1 MLLTITAVSSP
12 ALPDAREVGFLLHKN
27 PESIFEKTLPFGVA
41 RLFWPEATPE
51 RATCVLAVELD
62 PIGLVRGR
70 PDSLFAYVSDRPYAA
85 SSFLSVALA
94 QCFSTALGGRA
105 TTHAELVNTPLPLST
120 TLHAL
125 ACDAGETLIR
135 RVFEPL
141 GWTVKTTRLPLDPA
155 FPEWGEGELFTVTLS
170 GLATIHD
177 LLSHLYVLTP
187 VLDNAKHYG
196 IGEEEVEKLLR
207 HGEGWLSTHPE
218 RELIARRYL
227 RYRHVLTQTALE
239 RLAESDPVPESTTTP
254 PEEALETPVRL
265 NDRRIQAALDAI
277 RSLMPPA
284 RTVVDLGCGEG
295 KTLKAIREAG
305 LNLSS
310 LVGMDVSSTALKIAA
325 RRLHWDQYNANS
337 PLNLLQGSLVY
348 LDERLPASPDV
359 ALLMEVIEHLDPW
372 RLATLEEVVF
382 GRLAPRRLVI
392 TTPNAEYN
400 ALWPSLPTGRFR
412 HNDHRFEWT
421 RAEFAQW
428 AEGVAARFG
437 YQVRFLPVGDVDT
450 TCGAPTQLGLFD
462 KKTETTP

>member
-1 MLLTITAVSSP
+1 MLVTITAVSCP
-12 ALPDAREVGFLLHKN
+12 ALPDAREVGFLFHKN
-27 PESIFEKTLPFGVA
+27 PESVFEKTLPFGVA

-105 TTHAELVNTPLPLST
+105 TKHAELVNTPLPLST

-125 ACDAGETLIR
+125 ACDAGEALLR

-141 GWTVKTTRLPLDPA
+141 GWAVSITRLPLDPA
-155 FPEWGEGELFTVTLS
+155 FPEWGESELFTVTLS
-170 GLATIHD
+170 GQVTVHD

-207 HGEGWLSTHPE
+207 HGEGWLATHPE

-227 RYRHVLTQTALE
+227 RYRSALTQTALE
-239 RLAESDPVPESTTTP
+239 RLAESDPLPESALP
-254 PEEALETPVRL
+254 PEETLEPPLRLNDQRIEAALET
-265 NDRRIQAALDAI
+265 I
-277 RSLMPPA
+277 RSLEPPA
-284 RTVVDLGCGEG
+284 KTVVDLGCGEG

-310 LVGMDVSSTALKIAA
+310 LVGMDVSAAALKIAA
-325 RRLHWDQYNANS
+325 RRLHWDPHS
-337 PLNLLQGSLVY
+337 ESSRLTLLHGSLVY

-359 ALLMEVIEHLDPW
+359 VLLMEVIEHLDAW
-372 RLATLEEVVF
+372 RLETLEEVVF
-382 GRLAPRRLVI
+382 GRLAPRRIVL

-400 ALWPSLPTGRFR
+400 ALWPSLPAGRFR
-412 HNDHRFEWT
+412 HSDHRFEWT
-421 RAEFAQW
+421 RAELAQW
-428 AEGVAARFG
+428 AERVAERYG
-437 YQVRFLPVGDVDT
+437 YQVRFLAVGSVDAAR
-450 TCGAPTQLGLFD
+450 GAPTQLGLFD
-462 KKTETTP
+462 KKTETAP